1 MGLEKIVSGNTRSI
15 TCDLK
20 RKHGLFV
27 FWSLETA
34 VSSSCCN
41 LVGDLA
47 VAQAILTL
55 GKLGGAEGWREGDG
69 LIVHT

>member
-1 MGLEKIVSGNTRSI
+1 MGPDKIVSGNTRSI

-20 RKHGLFV
+20 RKHRLFV
-27 FWSLETA
+27 FCSPETA
-34 VSSSCCN
+34 VSSSCRN
-41 LVGDLA
+41 LLGELA
-47 VAQAILTL
+47 VAQAILTP